1 MFLIRN
7 SKTNIADK
15 IEESTDLRIKK
26 QEKKRK
32 KLWMYW
38 RLIHLMLSG
47 MTVMKSIK
55 KSV

>member
-47 MTVMKSIK
+47 MTVLKSIK